1 MKKKK
6 SPSLKNHRIPGRS
19 IAPLLRKKFVLPRD
33 VGRASPLE
41 ALTHVSRSLETLIMS
56 DHEIA
61 AFVEEHVA
69 RPFYPETTLEEV
81 LKYLALRIGRMP
93 KTDPGLTHAFLNTL
107 VQPRMHIEREAQKTV
122 LEELQELSTTERAI
136 LNTGFDLAGLF
147 DAFFLDWYLAT
158 VLPSRKTLLSE
169 KGPKDREEIV
179 GRFRELGLDN
189 PYTLVVAANGFP
201 PEEGYDLKKAD
212 GYTQR
217 SLAEVFPRTL
227 NEIADKLDELRQL
240 MAPEAAHFHEYFAHL
255 RDAILC
261 RVPERLEEKWKAVD
275 EAWIRI
281 PSSERVI
288 PVHMMESGYG
298 DPIRVSPE
306 FRIMWRLA
314 EGAEEISVLRRS
326 MGRLAEEIGSRDI
339 KNRLDRIDIGLFVTL
354 VDSGSGLDF
363 RITGQAVPNRPEVRA
378 EGMKIFLDDHSLALG
393 AERARK
399 LLEASAA
406 PPTLKW
412 ALPELTKNN
421 YFLAVAGHEL
431 AHPVGVSKEL
441 EEASGSQKPLEELKA
456 TLLGM
461 QAVMG
466 TAESDQEREE
476 IARAMA
482 AMALTRIVRMLEGT
496 SFNNP
501 TLKPYVIEAAGMLC
515 ALKFSGRLHIEQDKI
530 LLEPKEGFT
539 DVMKPLL
546 DLCELILK
554 GYVSLDVQALA
565 ALQSEYADLEHPDV
579 EALRSVMDKALSM
592 VNQLWNRNE

>member
-6 SPSLKNHRIPGRS
+6 SPSLKNRRIPGRS
-19 IAPLLRKKFVLPRD
+19 IAPLLRKKFVPPMD
-33 VGRASPLE
+33 VRPGSPLE
-41 ALTHVSRSLETLIMS
+41 ALTGVSRSLETLIMS

-69 RPFYPETTLEEV
+69 RPFYPDTTLEEV
-81 LKYLALRIGRMP
+81 LKYLALRVGRMP
-93 KTDPGLTHAFLNTL
+93 KADPGLTHAFLNTL
-107 VQPRMHIEREAQKTV
+107 VQPRMRIEREAQKTV
-122 LEELQELSTTERAI
+122 LEGLAELSTTERAI
-136 LNTGFDLAGLF
+136 LNVGFDLAELF

-158 VLPSRKTLLSE
+158 VLPLRKTLLSE

-179 GRFRELGLDN
+179 ERFGELGLDN
-189 PYTLVVAANGFP
+189 PYTVVVTADGIL
-201 PEEGYDLKKAD
+201 PEEGYDMKKAD

-227 NEIADKLDELRQL
+227 NEIADKLDELRLQL
-240 MAPEAAHFHEYFAHL
+240 APDTAHFHEYFAHL

-261 RVPERLEEKWKAVD
+261 RVPERLEEKWRAVD

-281 PSSERVI
+281 PSSERII

-314 EGAEEISVLRRS
+314 EGAEKISALRRS
-326 MGRLAEEIGSRDI
+326 MSGLAEEMGSRDI
-339 KNRLDRIDIGLFVTL
+339 KTRLDRIDIGLFVTL

-363 RITGQAVPNRPEVRA
+363 RITGQAVPDRPEVRA
-378 EGMKIFLDDHSLALG
+378 KGMKIFMDDRSLALG
-393 AERARK
+393 ADRARK
-399 LLEASAA
+399 LVEASAV
-406 PPTLKW
+406 PSTQKW

-421 YFLAVAGHEL
+421 YFLAVTGHEL

-441 EEASGSQKPLEELKA
+441 EEAAGSQKPLEELKA

-476 IARAMA
+476 LARAMA
-482 AMALTRIVRMLEGT
+482 AMALARIVRMLEGT
-496 SFNNP
+496 SFSNP
-501 TLKPYVIEAAGMLC
+501 TLKPYVLEAAGMLC
-515 ALKFSGRLHIEQDKI
+515 ALKFSGKLHVEEDKI
-530 LLEPKEGFT
+530 LFDPEESFT

-546 DLCELILK
+546 DLCELIVK
-554 GYVSLDVQALA
+554 GYLSLDVQALA
-565 ALQSEYADLEHPDV
+565 ALQSEYADLDLPDV
-579 EALRSVMDKALSM
+579 ESLRAVVDKALNMAS
-592 VNQLWNRNE
+592 Q